1 MKEFKQ
7 FLERLSIE
15 EQELFVQSGYGYIYS
30 KAKLFLKL
38 GHKEYLATDF
48 FEIDISNLVDED
60 FRILKNGCEQILMG
74 RGLSPEKPFE
84 NLGVLGFAKLFEIFH
99 FKNSRVETLKPDPMK
114 FLDVMIVEHFVD
126 GTKSKY
132 FNLITY

>member
-1 MKEFKQ
+1 MKEFEQ
-7 FLERLSIE
+7 LLDTLNNE
-15 EQELFVQSGYGYIYS
+15 EKELFLKNGYSYIYS

-38 GHKEYLATDF
+38 GLKKYLFNDF
-48 FEIDISNLVDED
+48 SEIDISDLDDED
-60 FRILKNGCEQILMG
+60 FEILNDGCKQILKG

-99 FKNSRVETLKPDPMK
+99 FSSSRIETMKPEPMK
-114 FLDVMIVEHFVD
+114 FIDVMSVEHFVE
-126 GTKSKY
+126 GRKAKY